1 MKIFDCTT
9 FHSEHLMMDVRF
21 NVLNDYVHKFIVTE
35 STFSHSGKR
44 KKLNFDINNYPKFKD
59 KIIYVIIDK
68 EPNDIIKIDNK
79 LLTPSEKRS
88 NSLKRIELSYN
99 YMTNALD
106 IALDNDLIILSDND
120 EIPNLGSKKF
130 KSSNKD
136 IFIFKQLFFYYK
148 FNLFYDLVP
157 WHGSKAAKKKTL
169 LSMSWLRNLK
179 NKKYPFWRLD
189 TFFKN
194 NKYINLDIIND
205 GGWHFTNLMTP
216 EKLYEK
222 LTNFG
227 HHDEFELSGLTV
239 NDLRTKIK
247 EKTVFWNHFVD
258 KEDFKK
264 RWAYDYKLKKIDNK
278 FLPSYLTN
286 NSEKFKEWFD

>member
-1 MKIFDCTT
+1 MNIFDCTT

-21 NVLNDYVHKFIVTE
+21 NVLNEYVHKFIVTE

-79 LLTPSEKRS
+79 LLTAPEKRS

-99 YMTNALD
+99 YMTNALN

-130 KSSNKD
+130 KNSNKD

-239 NDLRTKIK
+239 NDLKKKIK

-258 KEDFKK
+258 KKQFTE

-286 NSEKFKEWFD
+286 NLEKFKEWFD

>member
-21 NVLNDYVHKFIVTE
+21 NVLNEYVHKFIVTE

-79 LLTPSEKRS
+79 LLTPPEKRS

-99 YMTNALD
+99 YMTNALN

-130 KSSNKD
+130 KNSNKD

-157 WHGSKAAKKKTL
+157 WHGSKAARKKTL

-227 HHDEFELSGLTV
+227 HHDEFELSGLSV
-239 NDLRTKIK
+239 NDLKKKIK

-258 KEDFKK
+258 KKHFND